1 MEEIKRSLSDSLR
14 LVLGPGVAVELTAA
28 IVVDL
33 IEEEAVFWAVEGCS
47 DVKGSVLKLVC
58 AADDIMMSKLH
69 FSAKQM
75 HRTAGTHSM
84 LSGNPR

>member
-14 LVLGPGVAVELTAA
+14 LVSGPGVAVELTAA

-33 IEEEAVFWAVEGCS
+33 IEEEAAFCVVEGCS

-58 AADDIMMSKLH
+58 AADDIMMSK
-69 FSAKQM
+69 
-75 HRTAGTHSM
+75 
-84 LSGNPR
+84 